1 MNFTSLETMHG
12 TRWLQ
17 AIGETVARNS
27 QLAQRVAVSFGPDY
41 APLEQR
47 QVELALMEAQR
58 HSPAPDILVFAA
70 FQFDLEASKDIELT
84 TSAGITMLR
93 TQMNPDLL
101 TGDLQKNKASTD
113 SFWLIGQPDVAL
125 EEADNGVSGDWIV
138 RVNGFDYFNPTTNTI
153 ITGGRDDIALWMLDT
168 DYNGRCLFPR
178 QVFSRKGT
186 KSTAGGGSP
195 KRSVPI
201 WMWTALRHL
210 RVRAHSRFAQATIS
224 RSLSRSLIPAGWRA
238 SRSWTSPKRADIC
251 GSSLCLPRQIH
262 QKGERPQRS
271 RN

>member
-101 TGDLQKNKASTD
+101 TGDLQKNKAGTD

-178 QVFSRKGT
+178 QVFFPQGDKKHGWRRLAK
-186 KSTAGGGSP
+186 
-195 KRSVPI
+195 
-201 WMWTALRHL
+201 ALRANL
-210 RVRAHSRFAQATIS
+210 DVDRIKAFEGT
-224 RSLSRSLIPAGWRA
+224 RSLAFRTGDYQQIAVKIIDTRGVESLKVLDL
-238 SRSWTSPKRADIC
+238 PKAR
-251 GSSLCLPRQIH
+251 
-262 QKGERPQRS
+262 
-271 RN
+271 